1 MNLSTLKRGNRYA
14 QAFTVEPG
22 QVLHYDARPLTGAG
36 CENKTDFRIEG

>member
-22 QVLHYDARPLTGAG
+22 QCCTMTQDR
-36 CENKTDFRIEG
+36 